1 MKSLKK
7 SIWIGLVFIGATAC
21 AQQEK
26 TFDGSVVIRGDLDN
40 HPEGY
45 VVLSQYRDNTTEV
58 IDTLEVGS
66 NGKFEYTLTLES
78 PGFYDLSLMNQE
90 QVRLAL
96 YDEDVEVK
104 YDFKSDA
111 KPSIT
116 GSTDTEQLKK
126 VDQLAVDYQ
135 EEINKLNSEYYEA
148 MNAKNQDKI
157 KDIQERAM
165 GLESAQ
171 SGKVKAVITDM
182 DGSFASLAAIGM
194 LNPRTDFQFLDS
206 LITALDER
214 YPNTKNIVAVKQQL
228 DEMRALSVG
237 QPAPEISL
245 PNPEGQTVNLS
256 DLRGNYV
263 LIDFWAAWCKPCRE
277 ENPNVVRLYNE
288 YKDKGFEVFGV
299 SLDRTRE
306 AWLRGIQEDGLEW
319 TQVSDLQYFNSAA
332 ADTYQINAIPAT
344 YLIDPDG
351 KIIAKDLRGSR
362 LEDKLKEL
370 LD

>member
-1 MKSLKK
+1 MKGLKN
-7 SIWIGLVFIGATAC
+7 SIWIGLVCIGAVAC

-26 TFDGSVVIRGDLDN
+26 GFDGNVVIRGDLDN

-45 VVLSQYRDNTTEV
+45 VVLSQYKDNTTEV
-58 IDTLEVGS
+58 IDTLEVGN
-66 NGKFEYTLTLES
+66 NGKFEYTLSLES

-96 YDEDVEVK
+96 YDQDVKVK
-104 YDFKSDA
+104 YDFNKDD
-111 KPSIT
+111 KPTIT

-126 VDQLAVDYQ
+126 VDQLAANYQ
-135 EEINKLNSEYYEA
+135 EEINQLNSEYYEA
-148 MNAKNQDKI
+148 MNSKDQDKI
-157 KDIQERAM
+157 KNIQERAM

-171 SGKVKAVITDM
+171 ADKVKAVINDM
-182 DGSFASLAAIGM
+182 DGSFSALAAIGM
-194 LNPRTDFQFLDS
+194 LNPRSDFQFLDS
-206 LITALDER
+206 LIIVLDER
-214 YPNTKNIVAVKQQL
+214 YPNTKTIVNVKQQL
-228 DEMRALSVG
+228 DEMRALSIG

-245 PNPEGQTVNLS
+245 PNPDGHTVNLS

-288 YKDKGFEVFGV
+288 YNDRGFEVFGV

-306 AWLRGIQEDGLEW
+306 AWLRGIQEDGLVW
-319 TQVSDLQYFNSAA
+319 TQVSDLQYFNSVA

>member
-1 MKSLKK
+1 MKSLRN
-7 SIWIGLVFIGATAC
+7 SIWIGLVFIGAVAC

-26 TFDGSVVIRGDLDN
+26 GFDGRVVIKGDLDN

-45 VVLSQYRDNTTEV
+45 VVLSQYKENATEV
-58 IDTLEVGS
+58 IDTLQVGP
-66 NGKFEYTLTLES
+66 NGKFEYILS
-78 PGFYDLSLMNQE
+78 IDNPGFYDLSLMNQH

-96 YDEDVEVK
+96 YDEDVKIK
-104 YDFKSDA
+104 YDFNKDA
-111 KPSIT
+111 KPTIT
-116 GSTDTEQLKK
+116 GSKDTDQLKK

-135 EEINKLNSEYYEA
+135 EEINRLNSEYYEA
-148 MNAKNQDKI
+148 MNAKDQDKI
-157 KDIQERAM
+157 KNIQERAM

-171 SGKVKAVITDM
+171 SSKVKAVINDM

-206 LITALDER
+206 LIIALDER
-214 YPNTKNIVAVKQQL
+214 YPNTKNIVSVKQQL

-245 PNPEGQTVNLS
+245 PNPDGQTVNLS

-288 YKDKGFEVFGV
+288 YKDRGFEVFGV

>member
-1 MKSLKK
+1 MKSLKN
-7 SIWIGLVFIGATAC
+7 SIWIGLVFIGAVAC

-26 TFDGSVVIRGDLDN
+26 GFDGSVVIRGDLDN

-45 VVLSQYRDNTTEV
+45 VVLSQYKDNTTEV
-58 IDTLEVGS
+58 IDTLEVGN
-66 NGKFEYTLTLES
+66 NGKFEYTLSLES

-96 YDEDVEVK
+96 YDQDVKVK
-104 YDFKSDA
+104 YDFSKDE
-111 KPSIT
+111 KPSIS
-116 GSTDTEQLKK
+116 GSKDTDELKK

-135 EEINKLNSEYYEA
+135 EEINQLNSEYYEA
-148 MNAKNQDKI
+148 MNSKDQDKI
-157 KDIQERAM
+157 KNIQERAM

-171 SGKVKAVITDM
+171 AGKVKAVINDM
-182 DGSFASLAAIGM
+182 DGSFSALAAIGM

-206 LITALDER
+206 LIIALDER
-214 YPNTKNIVAVKQQL
+214 YPNTKTIVNVKQQL

-245 PNPEGQTVNLS
+245 PNPDGQTVNLS

-277 ENPNVVRLYNE
+277 ENPNVVRLYNK
-288 YKDKGFEVFGV
+288 YNDKGFEVFGV

-306 AWLRGIQEDGLEW
+306 AWLRGIEEDGLVW

-362 LEDKLKEL
+362 LEEKLKEL

>member
-1 MKSLKK
+1 MNRVKNAVG
-7 SIWIGLVFIGATAC
+7 IGLVFMISVAC

-26 TFDGSVVIRGDLDN
+26 NFDGNVTISGDLDN

-45 VVLSQYRDNTTEV
+45 VVLSQYKDNSTEV
-58 IDTLEVGS
+58 LDTLVLGPNGKFDYTLEVQ
-66 NGKFEYTLTLES
+66 S
-78 PGFYDLSLMNQE
+78 PAFYDLNLMNE
-90 QVRLAL
+90 KVIRLAL
-96 YDEDVEVK
+96 YDENVKIK
-104 YDFKSDA
+104 YDFKKDEA
-111 KPSIT
+111 PSVT
-116 GSTDTEQLKK
+116 GSSDTDQLKK
-126 VDQLAVDYQ
+126 VDQLAVEYQ
-135 EEINKLNSEYYEA
+135 EEINRLNSDYYEA
-148 MNAKNQDKI
+148 MNNKDQAKI
-157 KDIQERAM
+157 KQIQERAM
-165 GLESAQ
+165 SLES
-171 SGKVKAVITDM
+171 SHGRKVKAVINDM
-182 DGSFASLAAIGM
+182 EGSFASLAAIGM

-206 LITALDER
+206 LILSLDEK
-214 YPNTKNIVAVKQQL
+214 YPNTKNIVTVKQQL

-245 PNPEGQTVNLS
+245 PNPAGQNVNLS

-277 ENPNVVRLYNE
+277 ENPNVVRLYEKYNS
-288 YKDKGFEVFGV
+288 KGFEVFGV

-306 AWLRGIQEDGLEW
+306 AWLRGIEEDGLVW

-362 LEDKLKEL
+362 LEEKLKEL